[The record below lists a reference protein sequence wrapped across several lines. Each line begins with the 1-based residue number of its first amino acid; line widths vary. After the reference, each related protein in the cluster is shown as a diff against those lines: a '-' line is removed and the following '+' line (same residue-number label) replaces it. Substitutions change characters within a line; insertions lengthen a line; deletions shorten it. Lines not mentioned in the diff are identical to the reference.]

1 MADTL
6 FGFKGADFTLIAT
19 DTSQTRSIMVFKQD
33 EDKTYQLEPNKV
45 IGLSGP
51 NADRTAFGEYI
62 SKNIALQN
70 LTTGIKQSCHA
81 TANYMSTELSQAMR
95 RGPYQVNVILAG
107 FDAPGAGE
115 DTDTLG
121 KPALY
126 WLDYMGAL
134 QNMNFG
140 VHGYAASFMLSVLD
154 SQWKEN
160 MTLEEGLELARMCV
174 NQLKMRFLMNQPK
187 FIVKIVD
194 KDGTRNVEL

>member
-6 FGFKGADFTLIAT
+6 FGIKGADFSLIAA

-51 NADRTAFGEYI
+51 NADRVAFGEYI
-62 SKNIALQN
+62 SKNIALYN
-70 LTTGIKQSCHA
+70 LRTGLKQSCHA
-81 TANYMSTELSQAMR
+81 TANYMSTELAAAMR
-95 RGPYQVNVILAG
+95 KGPYQVNTILAG

-115 DTDTLG
+115 AEGTLG

-134 QNMNFG
+134 QESNFA
-140 VHGYAASFMLSVLD
+140 VHGYAASFMLSIFD

-160 MTLEEGLELARMCV
+160 MTLEEGLELARKCV
-174 NQLKMRFLMNQPK
+174 DQLKMRFLMNQPK
-187 FIVKIVD
+187 FIVKVVD
-194 KDGTRNVEL
+194 KDGTRLVEL